1 MTENAARLTGICQGL
16 GGRTDVV
23 GNYWHVY
30 PLKADDVDWLESV
43 GVSVPTDIA
52 PGTAP
57 TPDQVFAAL
66 RLFPNYRVHIRRED
80 RKKKEKGQDVVL
92 TLTREDGS
100 YTVRIR
106 LLGVHSDDRPVG
118 VFYFE
123 YFRETEELFRLVAK
137 LADLCGPLYLYDDS
151 GCEGPILVNP
161 EKPPGQGHQS
171 DGGEWQD

>member
-1 MTENAARLTGICQGL
+1 
-16 GGRTDVV
+16 V

-30 PLKADDVDWLESV
+30 PLNAEEADLLKSE
-43 GVSVPTDIA
+43 GVSVPIDTG

-66 RLFPNYRVHIRRED
+66 QLFPEYRVRVRREE

-92 TLTREDGS
+92 TLTREDSS
-100 YTVRIR
+100 YTLRIR

-123 YFRETEELFRLVAK
+123 YYREAEELVRLVEK
-137 LADLCGPLYLYDDS
+137 LAEVCGPQVLYHDS
-151 GCEGPILVNP
+151 GCERSVLVNP
-161 EKPPGQGHQS
+161 SQPPGSGHYRI
-171 DGGEWQD
+171 GGEWGSEDAST